1 MPRTP
6 WQPLRRLTRWQSANA
21 SVSLRL
27 RQPFLFIAWL
37 IALVWYLARPT
48 PVAAMALF
56 ALSALLLFAYLWARQ
71 MALHL
76 SAQRQLI
83 YTALQVGDQLEETIS
98 LRNDSLLPALFVE
111 FHDQSTFPDY
121 SFSSVRAI
129 DGLSSLAWRA
139 RALCSRRGVFSLGPW
154 SLVTGDP
161 FGIFEVTHTF
171 TAAAEVLVHPPL
183 AALPADLLPRGLMR
197 GDERPLRQPTAARTV
212 NAVGARPFQPGD
224 PPRHIHWRTT
234 ARRDEPFVKVFQPEA
249 SATLWLVP
257 DLDAAVQAGDGAD
270 STTEVMVMLLASLAA
285 ELLRQRLA
293 VGLFTFNGAEGLDT
307 SAQVMLPSRGQEHFW
322 QILRALA
329 RLQPAPGRPFA
340 QTLEQAR
347 GLIGGRDRLLALTP
361 SLATDWLAPLAAIH
375 RGSQRRAEV
384 ILLDAESF
392 KKPLPTSPSQRG
404 GDPLP
409 ASKPPPNL
417 PLKEEEQPPPSLPLQ
432 RGRSERGGG
441 VIGAFVLTLAELGI
455 SARVLRKGDL
465 APISGVYGDLQRW
478 EFITGGT
485 GRAIAR
491 RAPRVARPARLA
503 PDARWGRE

>member
-1 MPRTP
+1 
-6 WQPLRRLTRWQSANA
+6 
-21 SVSLRL
+21 
-27 RQPFLFIAWL
+27 
-37 IALVWYLARPT
+37 
-48 PVAAMALF
+48 MALF
-56 ALSALLLFAYLWARQ
+56 ALTSLLLFAYLWARQ

-76 SAQRQLI
+76 SAQRQLV

-98 LRNDSLLPALFVE
+98 LRNDSFLPALFVE
-111 FHDQSTFPDY
+111 FRDQSTFPDY
-121 SFSSVRAI
+121 TFSSVRAI
-129 DGLSSLAWRA
+129 DGLSSLTWRA

-171 TAAAEVLVHPPL
+171 AATAEVLVHPPL

-197 GDERPLRQPTAARTV
+197 GDERPLHQPTAARTV

-234 ARRDEPFVKVFQPEA
+234 ARRDEPYVKVFQPEA
-249 SATLWLVP
+249 AATLWLVP

-293 VGLFTFNGAEGLDT
+293 VGLFTFNGAEGMDT
-307 SAQVMLPSRGQEHFW
+307 NAQVILPSRGQEHFW

-329 RLQPAPGRPFA
+329 RLQPAPARPFA
-340 QTLEQAR
+340 HTLEQAR
-347 GLIGGRDRLLALTP
+347 SIIGGRDRLLAVTP
-361 SLATDWLAPLAAIH
+361 SLATDWLAPLHAIH

-392 KKPLPTSPSQRG
+392 ENALQSPPDLPPRSAPEGSW
-404 GDPLP
+404 
-409 ASKPPPNL
+409 
-417 PLKEEEQPPPSLPLQ
+417 
-432 RGRSERGGG
+432 GRSRGGG
-441 VIGAFVLTLAELGI
+441 AAGAMLLTLAELGI
-455 SARVLRKGDL
+455 SARVLRRGDL

-485 GRAIAR
+485 GKAIAR
-491 RAPRVARPARLA
+491 RAPRVARAARLA
-503 PDARWGRE
+503 PDAKWGRE